1 LVSER
6 SGRKLVA
13 LEEHCVATVRSR
25 KPGNRKSDDMMV
37 IAAATFAVLLVGALI
52 AVGLYV
58 GSSRGNA
65 GKSPVCAP
73 LRVGAASDIRQSLQ
87 NEGPSFYTGGGSCGF
102 WLALDSGDIVAYKVQ
117 QPSGCSLNLRTGE
130 RWVCGGRTVDPTRLA
145 QYPVSIETL
154 EKVDIVVVNL
164 SPTATTTTGT

>member
-6 SGRKLVA
+6 SGRKLVV
-13 LEEHCVATVRSR
+13 LEEHSVATVRSR
-25 KPGNRKSDDMMV
+25 NRRSDDLMV

-52 AVGLYV
+52 ALGLYV

-65 GKSPVCAP
+65 GKNPVCAP

-117 QPSGCSLNLRTGE
+117 QPSGCSLNLRQGE
-130 RWVCGGRTVDPTRLA
+130 RWVCGGRTVDASRLA
-145 QYPVSIETL
+145 QYPVSIQTVD
-154 EKVDIVVVNL
+154 KVDIVVVNL
-164 SPTATTTTGT
+164 SPTATTTKT